1 MPLQVQFVTRL
12 RQSFDLLLSGRA
24 DLTLE
29 NIDVGYYSLRQF
41 YPASTVDLFATHSK
55 PVMKVEGH
63 LLISRKRTNADELIK
78 TFNRG
83 LAKLKAS
90 GQLEKMLLESR
101 SGLYEP

>member
-1 MPLQVQFVTRL
+1 MQFVTRL

-41 YPASTVDLFATHSK
+41 YPASTVDLFTTHSK

-63 LLISRKRTNADELIK
+63 LLISRKRENADELVK

-83 LAKLKAS
+83 S
-90 GQLEKMLLESR
+90 
-101 SGLYEP
+101 PN